1 MQVSR
6 VVKIAV
12 NDQSSIWK
20 ELSKIIFSDFVFRIP
35 KQLTNKTYLE
45 DGAQVLLEFVPET
58 QELIKLSNIK
68 SDPYERPYLYLNV
81 VKVKSSAELPEP
93 VVHKIQHWI
102 AEAALLGTQWCVFI
116 VQEESSFFDS
126 AKPINKTNLVTESS
140 QLSKIVVMQI
150 KKKQKLT
157 DQTVELIRQTIKI
170 ALIESFD
177 SYIQETKKK
186 ISQSLASNQQAT
198 PKLNAQ
204 LALLLFYYGFTE
216 EAFQTFMKTYN
227 QLLPTIKDPLS
238 QNLRL
243 IDTSYITNY
252 PYDELNDPYS
262 VMFFCLHGAMAV
274 QYNRTRFSEL
284 IDLFLSHIG
293 YLIEVCHTPEQL
305 SKVQDYEETCIKRL
319 LATSG
324 FVSTPSV
331 VAKLTERLY
340 YLQIHKN
347 SDEAGETYKQLMNV
361 LPTHSSKSKSA
372 ANTKY
377 INWALSRN
385 LKLPAFSDDIS
396 FWKIGTK
403 AANVY
408 LDESINKNS
417 KAEIEKY
424 SSILLNDKSSYA
436 EKELLIQRLMIMPSQ
451 IKLVEPFSIKVSV
464 ESSTFGGRI
473 QQAKCVPFT
482 VKITLPSWFNEQ
494 ISSLEVQF
502 DHDEDDERQIEI
514 ASQPDLKKV
523 VDFKTYFM
531 VLGRWNVT
539 CIRMKLREM
548 TMEWK
553 YSDYFATFEVIPLE
567 HPYIDIHLPALTCL
581 WKSMKIGLSTDF
593 TDIDYPNISL
603 SISFS
608 GDAIKIPSQKGKATV
623 DNNSTCTYILD
634 DKGELQFFLND
645 ENGEDESNK
654 MSLSQHKIKMQ
665 LDFMMEKQT
674 DTSDIIVKTDV
685 GGISFE
691 ERNKV
696 SFKFPIECN
705 IRLQTEDF
713 THVCLHNTSEIDLVI
728 ESAEIMPDT
737 WGKMD
742 LKAGSDV
749 FLLARHTPDTQA
761 VLNIF
766 VSERF
771 GSSIANSWDLNEK
784 VIATPAID
792 VVIADEKLIEGE
804 PTEISLT
811 LPQCTYHVME
821 SEDVLISG
829 NTKQKFD
836 GGVVTFTLIPI
847 HANYVKLP
855 NIIINDVVHVMN
867 PMFLNVEKTT
877 IPVMTPLVEC

>member
-20 ELSKIIFSDFVFRIP
+20 ELGKIIFSDFVFRIP
-35 KQLTNKTYLE
+35 KQLSSKTYLE

-68 SDPYERPYLYLNV
+68 SDPFERPYLYLNV

-93 VVHKIQHWI
+93 VVHQIQHWI

-126 AKPINKTNLVTESS
+126 AKPINRSNLITEAS
-140 QLSKIVVMQI
+140 QLNKIAVIQI

-177 SYIQETKKK
+177 NFIQDTKKA
-186 ISQSLASNQQAT
+186 ISQSLASNQQAA

-216 EAFQTFMKTYN
+216 EAYQTFLKTYN
-227 QLLPTIKDPLS
+227 QLLPSINDSLIQK
-238 QNLRL
+238 LRF
-243 IDTSYITNY
+243 IDSSYITNY
-252 PYDELNDPYS
+252 PFDELSDPYS
-262 VMFFCLHGAMAV
+262 VLFFCLHGAMAV
-274 QYNRTRFSEL
+274 QYNRTKFCEL

-293 YLIEVCHTPEQL
+293 CLIEVCRTEEQL
-305 SKVQDYEETCIKRL
+305 AIVQNYEETCIKKL
-319 LATSG
+319 LAISG
-324 FVSTPSV
+324 FVSTPSAI
-331 VAKLTERLY
+331 AKLTERLY

-347 SDEAGETYKQLMNV
+347 ADEAGDTYKKLMNV
-361 LPTHSSKSKSA
+361 LPSQNNKSKIA

-385 LKLPAFSDDIS
+385 MKLPTFPDDIS
-396 FWKIGTK
+396 YWRLGTK
-403 AANVY
+403 AANIY

-424 SSILLNDKSSYA
+424 SSILLNDKSSYS
-436 EKELLIQRLMIMPSQ
+436 EKELLIQRLMIMPIQ
-451 IKLVEPFSIKVSV
+451 IKLNEPFNIKVAV
-464 ESSTFGGRI
+464 ESSTFGGQI
-473 QQAKCVPFT
+473 QQAKCVIFT
-482 VKITLPSWFNEQ
+482 VKISLPTWLKEP

-502 DHDEDDERQIEI
+502 DHDGDDQHQIEI
-514 ASQPDLKKV
+514 ASDPDLNKTIS
-523 VDFKTYFM
+523 FKTYFM
-531 VLGRWNVT
+531 VLGQWNVT
-539 CIRMKLREM
+539 SIRLKIREM

-567 HPYIDIHLPALTCL
+567 HPYIDIQLPALTCL

-593 TDIDYPNISL
+593 SDIDYPNISL

-623 DNNSTCTYILD
+623 DNDTTCTYVLD
-634 DKGELQFFLND
+634 EQGQLQFFLS
-645 ENGEDESNK
+645 EEDIEEEKNK
-654 MSLSQHKIKMQ
+654 ISLSQHKITMQ

-674 DTSDIIVKTDV
+674 DASDIIVKTDV
-685 GGISFE
+685 GGILFE
-691 ERNKV
+691 ETNKV

-705 IRLQTEDF
+705 IRLQTQDF
-713 THVCLHNTSEIDLVI
+713 THICLHNTSEIDLVI

-766 VSERF
+766 VSEQF

-792 VVIADEKLIEGE
+792 VSLSDSVLTEGE
-804 PTEISLT
+804 PTEISLS
-811 LPQCTYHVME
+811 LPPCTYHILE

-829 NTKQKFD
+829 NTQQQFD
-836 GGVVTFTLIPI
+836 GGAVTFVIIPL

-855 NIIINDVVHVMN
+855 SIVINDVVHVMN
-867 PMFLNVEKTT
+867 PMFLNVEKTS
-877 IPVMTPLVEC
+877 IPVMTPLIEC